1 MKQPKFVH
9 VWEWPRPRESRAY
22 EPVTGWANRG
32 VVETGNGSDVPG
44 VLQVREH
51 AWRLCTSQVSGAM
64 IISMISRGS
73 VAAEDW

>member
-1 MKQPKFVH
+1 MH

-22 EPVTGWANRG
+22 EPVIGLANRG
-32 VVETGNGSDVPG
+32 VVETGNDSDVPG

-51 AWRLCTSQVSGAM
+51 ARRLCTSQVSGAM

>member
-1 MKQPKFVH
+1 MGTRRFSADPELSDQGKQPKFVH

-22 EPVTGWANRG
+22 EPVIGWANRG

-51 AWRLCTSQVSGAM
+51 ARRLCTSQVSG
-64 IISMISRGS
+64 R
-73 VAAEDW
+73 